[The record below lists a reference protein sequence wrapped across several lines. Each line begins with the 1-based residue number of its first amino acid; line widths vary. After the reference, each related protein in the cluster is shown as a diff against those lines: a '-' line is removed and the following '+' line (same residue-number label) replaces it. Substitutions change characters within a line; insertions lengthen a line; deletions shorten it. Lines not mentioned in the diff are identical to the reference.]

1 MCKKDCQGLCQ
12 KRGCLQ
18 AHPSDGGFQL
28 GAHQEGVGVQVA
40 GCSSGGGCSCRCS
53 WDRCSPASNGER
65 FQQEISSQQCKK
77 SAVRDMADLERHDGL
92 RTSAAVQAL
101 RLLEL
106 WVQPAQQRSSS
117 AFIILLGIFLIPV
130 YHVASTRCC
139 TLAAL
144 SDDSPPT
151 RAHLSRS
158 RCCGWRCRFL
168 LLW

>member
-1 MCKKDCQGLCQ
+1 MQKRDCQGLCQ

-53 WDRCSPASNGER
+53 WDRGSPASNGER

-101 RLLEL
+101 QLLEL
-106 WVQPAQQRSSS
+106 WVQTAQQK
-117 AFIILLGIFLIPV
+117 FLSIYNTSRYCPF
-130 YHVASTRCC
+130 SC
-139 TLAAL
+139 TSNSINRTLHTSCPL
-144 SDDSPPT
+144 
-151 RAHLSRS
+151 R
-158 RCCGWRCRFL
+158 
-168 LLW
+168 